1 MKTTVSH
8 FNLYFCIHFTVLLHF
23 FSIFISIRPLTVM
36 VLNKKTKNKL
46 KLVTNGNKT
55 DNKNSLTSKNFNSSS
70 SSNTSTGSTN
80 NNHDEKSNEQAST
93 SLWIGNVDP
102 GVTEDVLIEMFSN
115 FGQLANVRCL
125 PEKYCAFVNFKTK
138 EDAQK
143 AMNNLQVSFKTLF
156 FF

>member
-1 MKTTVSH
+1 
-8 FNLYFCIHFTVLLHF
+8 
-23 FSIFISIRPLTVM
+23 M

-46 KLVTNGNKT
+46 KLITNRNKT
-55 DNKNSLTSKNFNSSS
+55 DNKIGLASKNFNSSS
-70 SSNTSTGSTN
+70 SSSTSSSCN
-80 NNHDEKSNEQAST
+80 NNNNQDEKSNNDQAST

-143 AMNNLQVSFKTLF
+143 AMNNLQVKNIIIN
-156 FF
+156 